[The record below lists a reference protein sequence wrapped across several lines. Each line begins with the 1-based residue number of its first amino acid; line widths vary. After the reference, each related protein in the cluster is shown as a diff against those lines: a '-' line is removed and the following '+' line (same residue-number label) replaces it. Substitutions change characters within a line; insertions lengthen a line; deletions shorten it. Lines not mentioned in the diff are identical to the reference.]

1 MTAADTWAARLRT
14 VRAMA
19 LLCAAR
25 ILVATVPF
33 RIWRKGLGRSGTA
46 AAAPDPVA
54 ARRFAAQVNR
64 AGSRLPF
71 TTKCLPRAMAL
82 SWLLQYAGSPHRLVL
97 AVRPPE
103 LRGGDDALH
112 AWIEV
117 DGHIVL
123 GDLPGPWLRL
133 LDQGG

>member
-1 MTAADTWAARLRT
+1 MTAVEPWAARLRT
-14 VRAMA
+14 VRAMI

-25 ILVATVPF
+25 ILIATVPF
-33 RIWRKGLGRSGTA
+33 RIWRKWLGRPGTA

-54 ARRFAAQVNR
+54 ARRLTAQVNR

-82 SWLLQYAGSPHRLVL
+82 SWLLQHARSPHRLVL

-103 LRGGDDALH
+103 LRGGEDDLH

>member
-1 MTAADTWAARLRT
+1 
-14 VRAMA
+14 MA

-25 ILVATVPF
+25 FLIAAVPF
-33 RIWRKGLGRSGTA
+33 RIWRKGLGRTATA

-82 SWLLQYAGSPHRLVL
+82 SWLLQYARSPHRLVL

-103 LRGGDDALH
+103 L
-112 AWIEV
+112 V
-117 DGHIVL
+117 KL
-123 GDLPGPWLRL
+123 GQIADVAGAPSGVT
-133 LDQGG
+133 QNANKS